1 MTVSM
6 IEEHLNDSW
15 YAWLRAVI
23 NRHNPPNTQF
33 IQIYSPESR
42 SENTEK
48 YLLKKERSIN
58 KLLV

>member
-1 MTVSM
+1 MTVGM

-15 YAWLRAVI
+15 AVI

-48 YLLKKERSIN
+48 YLLKKERSIY